1 MSLHLY
7 GTVRAGHPLKPDL
20 KGVRSGLV
28 RLVEYD
34 DLATVVSEI
43 PDDVE
48 LGEED
53 ARAHLNVLVS
63 LIDGGPVLP
72 MRIGNAAPDEASVR
86 QEFLEPDAEDLRQ
99 QLNRFDGLVEMHLDV
114 FDDEETQLRTIVA
127 QDPELRALSAQ
138 LREGGSFDERMQLGQ
153 QIAARFAEVRE
164 EFGNQLL
171 DQLIPLTLEN
181 APRGRSEDER
191 IALRWAFLLPAKD
204 LPRFDAVI
212 DQLRAEHQAIANMI
226 EIGPLPPFHFVTA
239 PAPAEETPQGAF
251 GEGMSQ
257 STWGDGGGSTAQQ
270 STWGEDTSQTTWGG
284 R

>member
-7 GTVRAGHPLKPDL
+7 GTVRAGHSLKPDL
-20 KGVRSGLV
+20 KGLRSGSV

-43 PDDVE
+43 PDDLE
-48 LGEED
+48 LGEDD
-53 ARAHLNVLVS
+53 ARAHLSVLVS

-86 QEFLEPDAEDLRQ
+86 QEFLEPDADYLRQ
-99 QLNRFDGLVEMHLDV
+99 QLDRFEGLVEVHLDV

-127 QDPELRALSAQ
+127 RDPELRALSAQ
-138 LREGGSFDERMQLGQ
+138 LREGGSFEERMQLGE

-164 EFGNQLL
+164 EFGNRLL
-171 DQLIPLTLEN
+171 EQLIPLTMEN
-181 APRGRSEDER
+181 APRGRSDDER
-191 IALRWAFLLPAKD
+191 IALRWAFLLPRKD
-204 LPRFDAVI
+204 LPRFDAVV

-239 PAPAEETPQGAF
+239 PVPAEETPQSA
-251 GEGMSQ
+251 
-257 STWGDGGGSTAQQ
+257 WGDGTSQSSAWGEGTSQS
-270 STWGEDTSQTTWGG
+270 STWGEDTSQSTWG